1 MTVWRMRLRC
11 RGCQEV
17 AQSSRDPQGWWRER
31 GAGWQQGPELGMVR
45 DAAVLAAP
53 SLACAVP
60 RTLMCAVHSSFR
72 EVDVVVLQYLCWSRG
87 QIFLPCCQSSCPEL
101 SQPSAPSASCQA
113 CVAPWSPCP
122 PKLHLEIRSK
132 GSKELSAAVP
142 AGLLVLLALLL
153 SNRDG
158 LGATASSVAI
168 GWSNETG
175 ECFCWRNE
183 KAGMG
188 QGQEGQ
194 KSQHELVSCMIEM
207 VRDEAG
213 AMLLG

>member
-1 MTVWRMRLRC
+1 M
-11 RGCQEV
+11 
-17 AQSSRDPQGWWRER
+17 AQSSRDPQGWRRER
-31 GAGWQQGPELGMVR
+31 GAGWQQGPELGMAR

-53 SLACAVP
+53 SLTCAVP
-60 RTLMCAVHSSFR
+60 RTLMRAVHSSFR
-72 EVDVVVLQYLCWSRG
+72 EVDAMVLQCLSWSRG
-87 QIFLPCCQSSCPEL
+87 QIFLPCFPSSCPEL

-132 GSKELSAAVP
+132 GSKETSAAVP
-142 AGLLVLLALLL
+142 AGLLVLLALLP

-158 LGATASSVAI
+158 LGATASSVTM

-175 ECFCWRNE
+175 EGFCWRNE

-188 QGQEGQ
+188 RTKEP
-194 KSQHELVSCMIEM
+194 
-207 VRDEAG
+207 A
-213 AMLLG
+213 